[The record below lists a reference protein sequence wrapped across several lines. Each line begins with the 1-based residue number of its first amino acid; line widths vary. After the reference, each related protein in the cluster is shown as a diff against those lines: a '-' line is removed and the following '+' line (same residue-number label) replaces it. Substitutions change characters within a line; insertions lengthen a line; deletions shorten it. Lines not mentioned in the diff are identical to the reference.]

1 MSWSGEDE
9 SWRGEAGP
17 PGQPP
22 RVRLMHHDA
31 RWRQEFEQTRSGL
44 LQSCQG
50 RVTNVA
56 HVGSTAIPGL
66 IAQPIIDVVAVIS
79 RPDDL
84 TAAIDSIEG
93 LNFRRVETARWAA
106 SAVTLEKPR
115 HGEPTHRV
123 WLLHPEDDFLHRAV
137 RLRDYLRQNPETA
150 IQFEETKVARWK
162 QAEGDPE
169 KYQADKSIYFAHL
182 EDQLSGLG

>member
-1 MSWSGEDE
+1 MSWSEEDE
-9 SWRGEAGP
+9 TWRGDASP
-17 PGQPP
+17 PR

-44 LQSCQG
+44 LHSCQG
-50 RVTNVA
+50 RVTTVE

-84 TAAIDSIEG
+84 SGAVDSIEG
-93 LNFRRVETARWAA
+93 LNFRRVDTADWAA

-123 WLLHPEDDFLHRAV
+123 FLLHPDDDFLQRAI

-169 KYQADKSIYFAHL
+169 RYEADKSIYFAHL
-182 EDQLSGLG
+182 EDQLSGLE